1 MKTRL
6 YQREITNPHAPALA
20 IHARFVAG
28 CRHTT
33 NTLKSQPVSVGIFF
47 ACPPVKTAMTSRAT
61 SLFVFIRV
69 YRQQVREV
77 IWSGGGASK
86 MRGQSICY

>member
-28 CRHTT
+28 CQHTT
-33 NTLKSQPVSVGIFF
+33 NTQSPNPYRLGFFLPV
-47 ACPPVKTAMTSRAT
+47 PPLKTAMTSRASRRPWRDARNVT
-61 SLFVFIRV
+61 FCI
-69 YRQQVREV
+69 Y
-77 IWSGGGASK
+77 
-86 MRGQSICY
+86 